1 MNNDNAWYQP
11 LNDETLNSSPSELTD
26 PQWLLIQQYADQSI
40 DAAGFKQLERLLQT
54 DTRFRQR
61 FVDYLALDSSL
72 QVDSVLSAT
81 NTTIDT
87 EINPTDDSLV
97 QLAYRGQDAGE
108 FPEIRVLEK
117 PTTRSTSRR
126 SYFWLAAN
134 IALSILS
141 PLFLW
146 LWVSTNNSD
155 SLNTDDSI
163 VWAEI
168 LEVNNV
174 PAADTTTLWKVGD
187 RVPLRDLKFA
197 AGETD
202 LKLDNGVTL
211 SLEGPLHAEFNTD
224 ADMLLHYGRLSA
236 EVSENAKGFTVR
248 TATSEVVD
256 LGTRFGVSA
265 SASGDTDVVVFEGEV
280 KVRRNNDYTADRAW
294 TTLRS
299 GEAVRAAKKSKE
311 LQRLARVRLSKNKKL
326 WSSVSSGSGL
336 VIDVTDNVTEPEFR
350 HYLGVVPQGMGQAA
364 QPFSDRPG
372 AKWQALP
379 GESFPQELESADL
392 VRTFLADRGDR
403 ELEISLQLS
412 EPCMVYVF
420 FDTRR
425 LAPAWLEKAFID
437 TGKRIRVG
445 PWPANGPVRGIE
457 PQSDGKYFIDCAV
470 WQCRYDKVGRLTLG
484 SPFVK
489 GTESQGL
496 MYGVAVGP
504 IPQSKVETQRQY
516 Q

>member
-1 MNNDNAWYQP
+1 MNNDNAWYDP
-11 LNDETLNSSPSELTD
+11 SNDERLNSSQSELTD
-26 PQWLLIQQYADQSI
+26 RQWLLIQQYADQSI
-40 DAAGFKQLERLLQT
+40 DAAGFELLEELLQT
-54 DTRFRQR
+54 DNRFRQR

-72 QVDSVLSAT
+72 QVDSALAAA
-81 NTTIDT
+81 NTTISS
-87 EINPTDDSLV
+87 EVNLTDESLAPIAALV
-97 QLAYRGQDAGE
+97 QDDAE
-108 FPEIRVLEK
+108 FSKIRVLEK
-117 PTTRSTSRR
+117 SSPKSSSRR
-126 SYFWLAAN
+126 SYYWLAAN
-134 IALSILS
+134 IALSIVS

-146 LWVSTNNSD
+146 LYSTSKSD
-155 SLNTDDSI
+155 SLDHDNSI

-168 LEVNNV
+168 LEINNLTT
-174 PAADTTTLWKVGD
+174 ADNAIKWKKGD
-187 RVPLRDLKFA
+187 WVPLRDLMFS

-202 LKLDNGVTL
+202 LRLDNGVTL
-211 SLEGPLHAEFNTD
+211 SLEGPLHAEFNSG

-236 EVSENAKGFTVR
+236 EVGENAKGFTVR

-265 SASGDTDVVVFEGEV
+265 SEAGDTDVVVFEGEV

-299 GEAVRAAKKSKE
+299 GEAIRAAKKNKE

-350 HYLGVVPQGMGQAA
+350 HYLGVVPQGMGQGA

-372 AKWQALP
+372 AKWQAVP

-412 EPCMVYVF
+412 EPCIVYVF
-420 FDTRR
+420 LDTRR

-445 PWPANGPVRGIE
+445 PWPASGPVRGIE
-457 PQSDGKYFIDCAV
+457 PRSDGKYFIDCAV
-470 WQCRYDKVGRLTLG
+470 WQCRYDKVGKLTLG

-489 GTESQGL
+489 GTENQGL

-504 IPQSKVETQRQY
+504 VPQSNVDLQRQY